1 MKTII
6 KIGVI
11 LSVLF
16 FTLGLGS
23 VIASVAL
30 GATWSQF
37 INAVDQGEFY
47 IPSQDI
53 IHRSEKNRQS
63 DTGSD
68 RQYYYDVES
77 LDVEFKRGTLEVVE
91 TDEDE
96 IYVEVLSDPS
106 QSIQTFM
113 DGGTLKITTDSQ
125 KIRENARLRICLPE
139 DEYFDEA
146 ELDMGAAAVTVE
158 NLDADELKVKL
169 GAGSLSSTG
178 EILSEKSEWEIGVGE
193 LNLSYLDCED
203 TKIDC
208 AMGTVSL
215 ALAYSQDDY
224 DCDITCGAGAVNV
237 GKNSFSMGHHEYS
250 GDDAESKLQI
260 ECGMG
265 TVDVTFDED

>member
-1 MKTII
+1 MKTIV

-30 GATWSQF
+30 GATWGQF
-37 INAVDQGEFY
+37 INAVDQGEFS
-47 IPSQDI
+47 IPSHGI
-53 IHRSEKNRQS
+53 FHRSEKSTQP
-63 DTGSD
+63 DTGSQ

-77 LDVEFKRGTLEVVE
+77 LDVEFKRGTLEVSE

-96 IYVEVLSDPS
+96 IYVEILSDPVH
-106 QSIQTFM
+106 SIQTFM
-113 DGGTLKITTDSQ
+113 DGSTLKITTDFQ
-125 KIRENARLRICLPE
+125 KVRDDARVRICLPE

-158 NLDADELKVKL
+158 NLEADDLKVKL
-169 GAGSLSSTG
+169 GAGSLSSSG

-208 AMGTVSL
+208 GMGTVSL
-215 ALAYSQDDY
+215 ALSCSQEDY
-224 DCDITCGAGAVNV
+224 DCDITCGAGAVTV

-250 GDDAESKLQI
+250 GDDADSKLQI

-265 TVDVTFDED
+265 TVDVAFDED

>member
-77 LDVEFKRGTLEVVE
+77 LDVEFKRGTLEVTE

-158 NLDADELKVKL
+158 NLDAD
-169 GAGSLSSTG
+169 
-178 EILSEKSEWEIGVGE
+178 
-193 LNLSYLDCED
+193 
-203 TKIDC
+203 
-208 AMGTVSL
+208 
-215 ALAYSQDDY
+215 
-224 DCDITCGAGAVNV
+224 
-237 GKNSFSMGHHEYS
+237 
-250 GDDAESKLQI
+250 
-260 ECGMG
+260 
-265 TVDVTFDED
+265 